1 MNLDSVC
8 PHAERSHTVLSR
20 EGVPQVL
27 GLVGSG
33 ETVSMRVSPMLT
45 GAPNKVR
52 GRSANPEYRVMEG
65 RQAISRCDPGR
76 ECVVYWYSI

>member
-27 GLVGSG
+27 GLVGKRRDRAG
-33 ETVSMRVSPMLT
+33 LPDADWGT
-45 GAPNKVR
+45 K
-52 GRSANPEYRVMEG
+52 
-65 RQAISRCDPGR
+65 
-76 ECVVYWYSI
+76 